1 MKPAV
6 SASKITPPYF
16 PHVLDRPRLIDRLMQ
31 NRDKK
36 LTLILGQ
43 AAQGKSTLAVS
54 YVKAAQ
60 VPSAWINLGPED
72 SDPVNFFY
80 SLVNS
85 IQRVLKDIDLSPVLL
100 YPSMIEAPRDEIPLY
115 REWASVLLE
124 MISAPLQ
131 IIFDGLDRLLADAPA
146 HRFIQVLVEEAPPRL
161 HLIMLSRE
169 MPRLEIQ
176 ALKLRQEAYVLTSE
190 ELAFTLEET
199 GKFVRGLR
207 KCRCSP
213 DLLRQI
219 HRFTEGWIGG
229 LVLLCDYLEQVPEN
243 SREEDLEDLSKKFKG
258 EIFQYFGDKI
268 FSSLSLQG
276 QEFLITSSIFDI
288 VEPGFIRDFMG
299 VEKAQE
305 ILEDLAQRNLF
316 IQSIYDRRRG
326 WQFRYHQ
333 LFRDFLRSK
342 FETLLRPEQQA
353 AAFLKAGSLFEERGE
368 LEDALRHYLQAGT
381 YPRAVAVMEQIGVD
395 LLQKGRNGDLSQWL
409 QSLPPHLIQE
419 NPWLLFF
426 LYATN
431 RFTGGSEY
439 ILGLQKALG
448 LFQQQGDARGALL
461 SLAYLIEASVFR
473 GSAPL
478 PLESLLAQSEDLLQ
492 DPAAESLP
500 YERATLWFQLGFVY
514 PFKFGDPRQGFR
526 ACENAY
532 LLAKEVGDI
541 PLQFNALMHAF
552 SNLTYLGEFESA
564 REMNRKIEKLLGNFT
579 YPVEIQVLYHILS
592 AQYHILKGE
601 LEKAGP
607 LVHEA
612 IEKSE
617 NFGLTYLY
625 TLALLYDQLL
635 KIHSGD
641 YGEAAE
647 VGRRLLHLTLSM
659 GNMYLH
665 GVSLFLSGMNQYYR
679 GDPPARVREI
689 LDRSRTILAA
699 EETRAVY
706 QMHML
711 DILMGVVVTHL
722 EEDEAVERNLQE
734 ALDHFTGVSAYYLMK
749 DAHLALALWKCRQG
763 QAEETARHLQA
774 GFRIAVEKGLYYY
787 HYLSRIDQLQVC
799 LLALELETPGVE
811 DYLAHLLTTRLA
823 SRAGPELAKL
833 FEHANPKIA
842 QRARDLGQAIHRAG
856 LPRLRLKTLGVFQA
870 LLGTSAIEENSWGG
884 RQPKLLLK
892 NLIAHGGAAV
902 VKDQVLEDLWPESP
916 PAEAQRSFKINLH
929 RLRKA
934 LEPGIDR
941 TFGSSYLHLKANLLC
956 LDPELCAVD
965 ADEFLS
971 LGCRGEEQEG
981 AGDIQ
986 GAMDSYKSA
995 LELYGGDFLAE
1006 DPYVP
1011 WAEGKRQE
1019 LRGRYRHILS
1029 RLAALHEKRG
1039 ASLAAVDAYKRL
1051 LLTEPTWEQAYQRLM
1066 ILYGSRGMRSAALG
1080 VYEDCRKALMKE
1092 LNVAPDAVTTAIYQK
1107 ILGSGT

>member
-1 MKPAV
+1 
-6 SASKITPPYF
+6 
-16 PHVLDRPRLIDRLMQ
+16 MQ

-36 LTLILGQ
+36 LLLILGQ

-60 VPSAWINLGPED
+60 VPSAWVNLGPED

-80 SLVNS
+80 LLVNS

-100 YPSMIEAPRDEIPLY
+100 YPSMIESPREEIPLY

-124 MISAPLQ
+124 MVSTPLQ

-146 HRFIQVLVEEAPPRL
+146 HRFIQVLVEEAPPHL

-190 ELAFTLEET
+190 ELAFTLGET

-213 DLLRQI
+213 DFLRQI
-219 HRFTEGWIGG
+219 HRSTEGWIGG
-229 LVLLCDYLEQVPEN
+229 LVLLCDYLEQAPENSRPEN

-258 EIFQYFGDKI
+258 EIFQYFGEKI
-268 FSSLSLQG
+268 FSTLSLQG

-333 LFRDFLRSK
+333 FFRDFLQSK
-342 FETLLRPEQQA
+342 FQTLVRPEQQT
-353 AAFLKAGSLFEERGE
+353 AAFLKAGSLFEDRGE
-368 LEDALRHYLQAGT
+368 LEDAVKYYLRAQA
-381 YPRAVAVMEQIGVD
+381 YPRAVAVMEQIGVA
-395 LLQKGRNGDLSQWL
+395 LLQKGRTGDLSQWL
-409 QSLPPHLIQE
+409 QSLPPPLIRE
-419 NPWLLFF
+419 NPWLLFY

-439 ILGLQKALG
+439 ILGLKKALG
-448 LFQQQGDARGALL
+448 LFQQQGDTRGSLL
-461 SLAYLIEASVFR
+461 SLAYLIEASIFR
-473 GSAPL
+473 GKAPI
-478 PLESLLAQSEDLLQ
+478 PIETLLAQSEDLLQ
-492 DPAAESLP
+492 VPGAESLP

-514 PFKFGDPRQGFR
+514 PFKFGDPRKGFR

-552 SNLTYLGEFESA
+552 SNLTYLGEFGSA
-564 REMNRKIEKLLGNFT
+564 REMHRKIEKLLGNFT
-579 YPVEIQVLYHILS
+579 YPIEIQVLYHILS
-592 AQYHILKGE
+592 AQYHIIKGE

-607 LVHEA
+607 LVHKA
-612 IEKSE
+612 VEKSE
-617 NFGLTYLY
+617 TYGLTYLY

-635 KIHSGD
+635 KIYSGD

-647 VGRRLLHLTLSM
+647 VGRRLLDLTLSM

-679 GDPPARVREI
+679 GDPPALAREI
-689 LDRSRTILAA
+689 LDRSRAILAA

-711 DILMGVVVTHL
+711 DILMGGLVSHL
-722 EEDEAVERNLQE
+722 EEDEAVERNLQA
-734 ALDHFTGVSAYYLMK
+734 ALDHFTGVSCYFLASE
-749 DAHLALALWKCRQG
+749 AHQAMALWKWRQG
-763 QAEETARHLQA
+763 RVAETAKHLQA
-774 GFRIAVEKGLYYY
+774 GCKIAAAGEPYA
-787 HYLSRIDQLQVC
+787 HQYLSRKDHLKAC
-799 LLALELETPGVE
+799 LLALELEITGVE
-811 DYLAHLLTTRLA
+811 DYLAHLLTTYLA
-823 SRAGPELAKL
+823 SLAGPELAKL
-833 FEHANPKIA
+833 FEHPNPKIA

-856 LPRLRLKTLGVFQA
+856 LPRLRLKTLGTFQT
-870 LLGTSAIEENSWGG
+870 LLGTSAIEENAWGG

-892 NLIAHGGAAV
+892 NLIAHGGAFV

-916 PAEAQRSFKINLH
+916 PAEARQSFKTNLH

-934 LEPGIDR
+934 LEPDIHR
-941 TFGSSYLHLKANLLC
+941 IFGSSYLRLKANLLS
-956 LDPELCAVD
+956 LDQELCTVD
-965 ADEFLS
+965 ADEFLCLS
-971 LGCRGEEQEG
+971 RQGEERERK
-981 AGDIQ
+981 GDIR
-986 GAMDSYKSA
+986 GALNSYKNA
-995 LELYGGDFLAE
+995 VELYGGDFLPE
-1006 DPYVP
+1006 EPYAP
-1011 WAEGKRQE
+1011 WAERKRQE
-1019 LRGRYRHILS
+1019 LRERYLEIFY
-1029 RLAALHEKRG
+1029 RLAGLHEKQG
-1039 ASLAAVDAYKRL
+1039 ASLAAIDAYKRL
-1051 LLTEPTWEQAYQRLM
+1051 LLTEPTWEQACQRLM
-1066 ILYGSRGMRSAALG
+1066 ILYGNRGMRSAALG

-1092 LNVAPDAVTTAIYQK
+1092 LNVEPDAVTAAIYQK
-1107 ILGSGT
+1107 ILGSGQGQP